1 MHLQFSTN
9 EIERALLGE
18 FARIEK
24 HVAVR
29 EPMFRDHFPENP
41 VLPVAVICQLFN
53 NLIEY

>member
-9 EIERALLGE
+9 EIERALLRGE

-29 EPMFRDHFPENP
+29 EPIFRDHFPENP
-41 VLPVAVICQLFN
+41 VVPLVKKVMVPMKKK
-53 NLIEY
+53 